1 MRVEI
6 KLPDLGEDSV
16 DGVTVAGWLAE
27 PGAAL
32 QKGDDLLELTT
43 DKAAFTLPCPRAGT
57 LAQTLVREGEDIAVG
72 AALCLLEVP
81 D

>member
-1 MRVEI
+1 VRIEVH
-6 KLPDLGEDSV
+6 LPDLGEDSV
-16 DGVTVAGWLAE
+16 ECVTVAAWLAA
-27 PGAAL
+27 PGASL
-32 QKGDDLLELTT
+32 REGDDLVELTT

-57 LAQTLVREGEDIAVG
+57 LSQTLVGEGDEIAVG